1 MAGHNGQK
9 RTPAG
14 QAKGRPGRNGNMP
27 PKDGQFKPGES
38 GNPTGSSKKQR
49 RSITA
54 ELRKLIDEG
63 FQGKDLA
70 EALAQKAVKCALAG
84 DHKFWQSVMERIEG
98 KVPDRLADADGA
110 TLRRQIMDDIDAD
123 PKSRAI
129 MQKLVARRLQL
140 ARMQD
145 DDSAGG

>member
-1 MAGHNGQK
+1 MAGKNGEQRPTQK
-9 RTPAG
+9 QRRNNGKPQPHGGTLHPFQPG
-14 QAKGRPGRNGNMP
+14 Q
-27 PKDGQFKPGES
+27 S
-38 GNPTGSSKKQR
+38 GNPGGRPKN

-70 EALAQKAVKCALAG
+70 EALAAKAVKCALEG
-84 DHKFWQSVMERIEG
+84 DHKFWQLVMERIEG
-98 KVPDRLADADGA
+98 KVPDRIADADGA
-110 TLRRQIMDDIDAD
+110 TLRRQIMDDIDSD

-129 MQKLVARRLQL
+129 MRKLVARRLDV